1 MKLDTRKRKS
11 ECTDQE
17 WEQVSA
23 ARRES
28 QYTSHRHL
36 GDEANVWLKSRG
48 EESENA
54 LRSMMN
60 ITTKEDK

>member
-1 MKLDTRKRKS
+1 LTLDTRKRKS

-28 QYTSHRHL
+28 HYTSHRHL
-36 GDEANVWLKSRG
+36 GDEANVWLKKAWGRVRKRPAINDEYSVKGR
-48 EESENA
+48 
-54 LRSMMN
+54 
-60 ITTKEDK
+60 

>member
-1 MKLDTRKRKS
+1 MKLDTRRRKS
-11 ECTDQE
+11 ECTDKE

-36 GDEANVWLKSRG
+36 GDEANVWLKKAWGRVRKRPAI
-48 EESENA
+48 ND
-54 LRSMMN
+54 
-60 ITTKEDK
+60 EDNYKGR

>member
-36 GDEANVWLKSRG
+36 GDEANVWLKKPWGRVRKRPAINDEYNYKG
-48 EESENA
+48 
-54 LRSMMN
+54 R
-60 ITTKEDK
+60 